1 MTAASLAPT
10 RGVDHADAAPHAVPD
25 DAHLAQ
31 HAHLAQQARLARL
44 SRGVLA
50 AGFSTFVALFS
61 HVLAGGAVPGV
72 AGIAIPLVFATSTCM
87 LLATL
92 RFSWL
97 RLTVSVAV
105 SQVLFHTLFVA
116 GTASSAVVQLS
127 DPAAGGLH
135 AGHAGHAAMT
145 ITTTGGSMAHA
156 GHGGGWMWLAHVV
169 AAVVTIATLH
179 RGEAVLAR
187 LKGALG
193 RLVALVVVHVARIL
207 VLPTRPRPALP
218 ATQDAWVPLILSVV
232 SSGVVRRGP
241 PAPSLV

>member
-1 MTAASLAPT
+1 MAVDAASTPVTGSSELT
-10 RGVDHADAAPHAVPD
+10 
-25 DAHLAQ
+25 
-31 HAHLAQQARLARL
+31 QQARVARL
-44 SRGVLA
+44 CRGLLA
-50 AGFSTFVALFS
+50 ATFSTFVALVS
-61 HVLAGGAVPGV
+61 HVLAGGALPGV
-72 AGIAIPLVFATSTCM
+72 SGIAIPLVFATSACM
-87 LLATL
+87 LLADL

-97 RLTVSVAV
+97 RLSVSVAV
-105 SQVLFHTLFVA
+105 SQVLFHTLFVV

-127 DPAAGGLH
+127 DPAAGGMH

-145 ITTTGGSMAHA
+145 ITASGESMAHA
-156 GHGGGWMWLAHVV
+156 GHAGGWMWLAHIA

-179 RGEAVLAR
+179 RGEAVLAQ

-193 RLVALVVVHVARIL
+193 RLVALVVVHVTRLL

-218 ATQDAWVPLILSVV
+218 AADGAWAPLILSVV